1 MRWFVYAGCFKTKWS
16 GAFLFGLLLL
26 LFRLALS
33 APARAAGRFDPAG
46 LVNPFIGTTR
56 GGDTF
61 PGATLPFG
69 MVQLSPD
76 MPLRELP
83 NGGSEAYDYSGDFI
97 SGWSMTHL
105 SGTGCWNYGDVFFT
119 ATTGPVHTHA
129 AQYGFLFSH
138 RQEQASP
145 GYYRVFMKTW
155 GINAQLTATLRCGMA
170 KFTFPSGRPANIL
183 VPISHVMTRLSHPC
197 YLHFLNNHTLAGYVT
212 SNIFCASRSAR
223 VYFVLQSNQPWKSF
237 GMWKAG
243 QRFPHR
249 RTIHQKH
256 QNHKIGAYITYPA
269 PTHARVVKLRIGIS
283 YVGIKGAAENL
294 KAEVP
299 GWSFSDLRQAA
310 RRRWNRAL
318 SVVRIRGGTRRR
330 RVVFYTALYHTLLDP
345 TVFDDANGLYRGYDN
360 KIHRVPAGHRHIYA
374 NFSGW
379 DIYRSE
385 IPLLTLL
392 KPRRVQDMAQS
403 IVEMYKQTGF
413 IYRWPAANAPGGCM
427 VGDPLTSCLVRIW
440 EAGLH
445 GFDMKTA
452 FRGMWHNALAHHAK
466 YFRADANVSADE
478 EYDISFAALS
488 GLAATL
494 RHPARAA
501 LLAEWAEQYREMFN
515 PATGFMQPRLPNGA
529 WLPGFNP
536 AAYGA
541 HFVEGTGWEYL
552 WLAPQD
558 VQGLVRLLGGRKA
571 FAAKLTAFFSGHHYD
586 PTNEPD
592 IEAPFLYD
600 YAGRPWQTQYIV
612 NKEARKNYT
621 DTPGGLAG
629 GGNDDCG
636 TMSAWYVLA
645 QLGFY
650 AVDPGTADF
659 EICSPGFSR
668 ITLHL
673 SAPYKGRAFTIAAL
687 RHTGSGQPGAAEYIQ
702 SALLDGKT
710 LSRPWFTESAITNGG
725 VWKVRLGAKP
735 NRLWGAARKDAPPS
749 LSSITGFGPVKY
761 LAKEGYTCSRPTGP
775 LTLNGNMAA
784 YAQRV
789 PRIIKQSLLLTNS
802 HNGEETSVWLNRRV
816 LLAAPWQASFDY
828 LLRRG
833 GADGF
838 YLVVQNSRAGKKLL
852 RGSDGSDKGLISGG
866 MAPRHSL
873 GVGVEN
879 FRGSELELAYGAP
892 AGNTQRRMPVKLG
905 GTAPVNFNRPDH
917 MIHVMVSYDGART
930 LRFQATQSGKRF
942 TKNISLPM
950 PLAKL
955 LASREGYIGLT
966 GGTGALNE
974 TQVISQ
980 WRWAEGAST
989 RRPAAWPTPAE

>member
-1 MRWFVYAGCFKTKWS
+1 MRRFVYAGRFKTNWL
-16 GAFLFGLLLL
+16 GACLFGLLLL
-26 LFRLALS
+26 LSRLALA
-33 APARAAGRFDPAG
+33 APGRPAERFDPAR

-97 SGWSMTHL
+97 SGLSMTHL

-129 AQYGFLFSH
+129 AQYGFRFSH
-138 RQEQASP
+138 RQEKASP
-145 GYYRVFMKTW
+145 GYYQVFMKTW

-170 KFTFPSGRPANIL
+170 KFTFPSGRPENIL
-183 VPISHVMTRLSHPC
+183 VPISHVMTGLSHPC
-197 YLHFLNNHTLAGYVT
+197 YLHFLNNHTLTGYVT
-212 SNIFCASRSAR
+212 SNIFCASRGAR
-223 VYFVLQSNQPWKSF
+223 VYFVLQANQPWKIF
-237 GMWKAG
+237 GIWKAG

-256 QNHKIGAYITYPA
+256 QNHKIGAYVTYPA

-283 YVGIKGAAENL
+283 YVSIKGATENL

-299 GWSFSDLRQAA
+299 GWSFSEIRQAA

-318 SVVRIRGGTRRR
+318 SVVRIRGGTQRR

-345 TVFDDANGLYRGYDN
+345 TIFDDANGLYRGYDN
-360 KIHRVPAGHRHIYA
+360 KIHRVPTGHRHIYA

-392 KPRRVQDMAQS
+392 EPRRVQDMAQS

-452 FRGMWHNALAHHAK
+452 FRGMWHNALVHHAK

-488 GLAATL
+488 GLAASL

-636 TMSAWYVLA
+636 TMSAWYVLS

-650 AVDPGTADF
+650 AVDPGVPDF
-659 EICSPGFSR
+659 ELCTPGFSR
-668 ITLHL
+668 VSIDLKP
-673 SAPYKGRAFTIAAL
+673 PYKGRTFIILTFPAAANAVTIFRGGRGRQWGNASQSQRRWGHRRLRDAAFENWRLSIVGDSAPRKLATSA
-687 RHTGSGQPGAAEYIQ
+687 GKGKPGAAEYIQ

-710 LSRPWFTESAITNGG
+710 LLRPWFAESAITNGG

-735 NRLWGAARKDAPPS
+735 NRMWGAARKDAPPS
-749 LSSITGFGPVKY
+749 LSSITAFGPGKY
-761 LAKEGYTCSRPTGP
+761 LAK
-775 LTLNGNMAA
+775 
-784 YAQRV
+784 
-789 PRIIKQSLLLTNS
+789 
-802 HNGEETSVWLNRRV
+802 
-816 LLAAPWQASFDY
+816 
-828 LLRRG
+828 
-833 GADGF
+833 
-838 YLVVQNSRAGKKLL
+838 
-852 RGSDGSDKGLISGG
+852 
-866 MAPRHSL
+866 
-873 GVGVEN
+873 
-879 FRGSELELAYGAP
+879 
-892 AGNTQRRMPVKLG
+892 
-905 GTAPVNFNRPDH
+905 
-917 MIHVMVSYDGART
+917 
-930 LRFQATQSGKRF
+930 
-942 TKNISLPM
+942 
-950 PLAKL
+950 
-955 LASREGYIGLT
+955 
-966 GGTGALNE
+966 
-974 TQVISQ
+974 
-980 WRWAEGAST
+980 
-989 RRPAAWPTPAE
+989 